1 MGIRNVLSK
10 VMDGYLSTED
20 FKKVDYDMRV
30 KYKEEISA
38 SLPSAYE
45 QRKVKGSAGSGGKA
59 QVPWFC
65 IFDERVTN
73 KASKGYYLV
82 YLFKT
87 DMSGVYLS
95 LNQAWQPFS
104 KQGVIGR
111 ENIRRVSERIWDTLK
126 RRRDVPVGL
135 RTSIDLACSGHNDDL
150 ARGYEQGHI
159 CGLYYAAG
167 SLPGEDQLEKDLEC
181 MLKVY
186 ASLVDMFIGENNAN
200 PFDQYQALIPEVCET
215 SDSVSSILHDFSEL
229 VPVDEFR
236 EVPFP
241 GSAPRAPS
249 ARPRRS
255 APYKP
260 DYELMQKQRKRSGEK
275 GEQMAMRLLKHL
287 YPSCEILHVSAT
299 DDGAGFDIRV
309 SGSAVGE
316 ELHVEVK
323 ATEKK
328 SEHTSFH
335 ISANELRHARED
347 GEQFMLLRL
356 FDIDGRHPG
365 YYKITGAE
373 VQHLVLTPNSY
384 NAEIS

>member
-1 MGIRNVLSK
+1 M
-10 VMDGYLSTED
+10 
-20 FKKVDYDMRV
+20 
-30 KYKEEISA
+30 
-38 SLPSAYE
+38 
-45 QRKVKGSAGSGGKA
+45 
-59 QVPWFC
+59 
-65 IFDERVTN
+65 
-73 KASKGYYLV
+73 
-82 YLFKT
+82 
-87 DMSGVYLS
+87 S
-95 LNQAWQPFS
+95 LNQAWEPFS

-241 GSAPRAPS
+241 GSAPRVPS

-287 YPSCEILHVSAT
+287 YPSCEILHVSTT

-316 ELHVEVK
+316 DLHVEVK

-328 SEHTSFH
+328 VNIPLFIYQPMNLDMPEKMVNNLCFSDYS
-335 ISANELRHARED
+335 ISMAS
-347 GEQFMLLRL
+347 
-356 FDIDGRHPG
+356 IPV
-365 YYKITGAE
+365 ITGSQELKCNILFLPRIAIR
-373 VQHLVLTPNSY
+373 QK
-384 NAEIS
+384 